1 MNTEVNLN
9 EFPLVYEL
17 CKTRLDLS
25 LYQSYLA
32 HRREL
37 FSVDYIKGKSE
48 EIIFIEPNDVF
59 DEGVFHFR
67 NLRKSG
73 FCTFYTAL
81 NFSDPKSIYMREA
94 RKAAKRVN
102 LTRVFIIDKIDDLK
116 KKQLQEQINLDIGS
130 GINVYFCL
138 LKWIRLQEPDFGIWD
153 EDYLC
158 IVNFEKDEVKGVK
171 LTSRKQD
178 IAEAVKWKSQIL
190 KKSVKINSEK
200 DVEDF
205 KKKYS

>member
-1 MNTEVNLN
+1 M
-9 EFPLVYEL
+9 
-17 CKTRLDLS
+17 
-25 LYQSYLA
+25 
-32 HRREL
+32 
-37 FSVDYIKGKSE
+37 
-48 EIIFIEPNDVF
+48 
-59 DEGVFHFR
+59 
-67 NLRKSG
+67 
-73 FCTFYTAL
+73 
-81 NFSDPKSIYMREA
+81 
-94 RKAAKRVN
+94 
-102 LTRVFIIDKIDDLK
+102 
-116 KKQLQEQINLDIGS
+116 
-130 GINVYFCL
+130 